1 MIVDDF
7 GLEPEGP
14 ADGQMGRRT
23 ADAIRLYQKF
33 AGMAEDG
40 APSRELLED
49 LRAVAN
55 TMSKDG

>member
-1 MIVDDF
+1 
-7 GLEPEGP
+7 
-14 ADGQMGRRT
+14 MGRRT

-33 AGMAEDG
+33 AGMDEDG

-49 LRAVAN
+49 LSAVAN